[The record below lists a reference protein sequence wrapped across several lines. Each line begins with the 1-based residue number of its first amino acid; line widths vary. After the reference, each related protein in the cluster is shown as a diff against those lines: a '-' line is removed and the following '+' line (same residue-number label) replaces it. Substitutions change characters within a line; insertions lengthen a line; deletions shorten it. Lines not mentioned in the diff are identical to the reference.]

1 MSYCNPY
8 HIENRKKKKMS
19 ESKDSLLKKSG
30 GELKENADKAVKSFE
45 SRDVNSARKELI
57 GLEKGAIKHLEKI
70 ENLKQRLEHVL
81 THYEE
86 KNRDLTRDVGSVGLK
101 EQELEKQRV
110 SIQGQLLSAENE
122 CSGYQRELNSA
133 ESILNSARERLR
145 VAERKTRE
153 ASNRRVGATVGA
165 VFLGMVTL
173 GVGAP
178 LAGAAAVGA
187 GAAALAFA
195 DQEKDAERDIR
206 NYESRV
212 SNLRSSISHAVSS
225 ISTLAGEVSSFDSQ
239 LSALTVQRQSFETER
254 RHLEIEKGKVLKV
267 VAFLM
272 EAKTF
277 WRKYSA
283 STEQG
288 QERTALL
295 SRLTQRSDVYTLFDS
310 KGTELVLG
318 SFKEAWE
325 IFDEM
330 SESSSE
336 YIFKMSFLCSQCNR
350 SVEELPHLNA
360 DKPICSTCHVSVLE

>member
-1 MSYCNPY
+1 
-8 HIENRKKKKMS
+8 MS
-19 ESKDSLLKKSG
+19 ESKKSLLKKSG

-57 GLEKGAIKHLEKI
+57 GLEKGAIKHLKKI
-70 ENLKQRLEHVL
+70 DKLKQRLEHVL

-110 SIQGQLLSAENE
+110 SIQGQLRLAENE

-133 ESILNSARERLR
+133 ESNLNSACDRLR
-145 VAERKTRE
+145 VAERKRRE
-153 ASNRRVGATVGA
+153 ASDRRVAATVGA
-165 VFLGMVTL
+165 LFLGIVTL
-173 GVGAP
+173 GAGAP

-187 GAAALAFA
+187 GAAAVGAGAAALAFA
-195 DQEKDAERDIR
+195 NQEKDAERDIR
-206 NYESRV
+206 NYEKRV
-212 SNLRSSISHAVSS
+212 SSLRSFVSHAVSC
-225 ISTLAGEVSSFDSQ
+225 ISSLAGEVSSFDSQ
-239 LSALTVQRQSFETER
+239 LSALTAQRQSYETER

-295 SRLTQRSDVYTLFDS
+295 SRLTQRSNVYTLFDS

-325 IFDEM
+325 IFEEM
-330 SESSSE
+330 SENSSE

-360 DKPICSTCHVSVLE
+360 DKPICSTCHASVLE